1 MLGYLMLQGIE
12 KITNVIAG
20 WLDII
25 IFENIYDW
33 LKVEFYRWIALCV
46 CLSGWSVCASVL
58 AKVE

>member
-25 IFENIYDW
+25 IFENIYD
-33 LKVEFYRWIALCV
+33 
-46 CLSGWSVCASVL
+46 
-58 AKVE
+58 